1 MEDAWGWATEK
12 KRGPLTSNGLIAM
25 GTSQE
30 QAPGVQYTGSASGGL
45 VPAAQAMA
53 MKQGLKM
60 ATKAPPAWYTPEV
73 AAGVAPGMTQ
83 GIASTAAMGPLSE
96 AAAAAAVD
104 ASLAGAG
111 TAAAGAGTAAA
122 GAGAMG
128 ALGAAVPWVGAA
140 YAADKALGLG
150 LFKRFG
156 L

>member
-60 ATKAPPAWYTPEV
+60 ATKAPPA
-73 AAGVAPGMTQ
+73 
-83 GIASTAAMGPLSE
+83 AAMGPLSE